1 MWIENREDLLVC
13 RRNELVPE
21 NPPVLKTGIEG
32 LLEYRINKNK
42 RHPDCIYQRYDETE
56 EACQCNIALMRS
68 MLWKIWMRYLT
79 AMKM

>member
-21 NPPVLKTGIEG
+21 NPPVLKNGIEG

-56 EACQCNIALMRS
+56 HKYIGKMR
-68 MLWKIWMRYLT
+68 
-79 AMKM
+79 